1 MDLEVVKSDEGAS
14 FSIRHFVEL
23 DEGILFVPCEHG
35 GTVTVGPAAEKKWHR
50 LTLQVRDVEP

>member
-23 DEGILFVPCEHG
+23 DEGILFAPCEHRR
-35 GTVTVGPAAEKKWHR
+35 TVTIGPAAEKKWHG
-50 LTLQVRDVEP
+50 LTLQV